1 MSSTP
6 DKSDSGPKTQEQ
18 ATEAVA
24 HPEKPPRIMSVD
36 ALRGFDMFWIIGGKE
51 FFSAVVALLCFSGG
65 VPEWLAYHL
74 DHVKWEGFAAWDLIM
89 PLFLFVSG
97 VSIPFALALKAG
109 ETRDWRAFY
118 RRLARRI
125 LLLWVFGMIAQG
137 NLLEMNWS
145 TLHLFS
151 NTLQAIAVGY
161 VIAILAFL
169 YLRLREQILLCGALL
184 AVYWLLMMFVPV
196 PGAGGWFLEPHT
208 NLAMWLDEVVLGRF
222 RDGTTYAWILPGL
235 GFGGSVLLGSF
246 AGQILR
252 APWTSQRRFQ
262 MLLLVGAGCLLAGW
276 VWSLHFPIIKHLWTS
291 SMVLW
296 AGGWS
301 FLLLALFYLVID
313 MWEWRRWAFPFVV
326 IGANAIAVYMAVHLI
341 SMEDLVTRLSLAG
354 GGGDGELVML
364 VASLAALVILWLPL
378 WFLYRR
384 KIFLRV

>member
-1 MSSTP
+1 
-6 DKSDSGPKTQEQ
+6 
-18 ATEAVA
+18 
-24 HPEKPPRIMSVD
+24 MSVD

-51 FFSAVVALLCFSGG
+51 FFSAVVALLCLSGG

-74 DHVKWEGFAAWDLIM
+74 DHVKWQGFAAWDLIM

-118 RRLARRI
+118 RRLARRV

-145 TLHLFS
+145 ELHFFS

-161 VIAILAFL
+161 VIAVLAFL
-169 YLRLREQILLCGALL
+169 YLRLREQLLLCGALL

-208 NLAMWLDEVVLGRF
+208 NLAMWLDELILGRF

-252 APWTSQRRFQ
+252 APWTSLRRFQ
-262 MLLLVGAGCLLAGW
+262 VLLLAGAGCLLAGW
-276 VWSLHFPIIKHLWTS
+276 IWSLHFPIIKHLWTS

-301 FLLLALFYLVID
+301 FLLLAVFYLVID
-313 MWEWRRWAFPFVV
+313 LWEWRRWAFPFVV

-354 GGGDGELVML
+354 GGGEGELVML